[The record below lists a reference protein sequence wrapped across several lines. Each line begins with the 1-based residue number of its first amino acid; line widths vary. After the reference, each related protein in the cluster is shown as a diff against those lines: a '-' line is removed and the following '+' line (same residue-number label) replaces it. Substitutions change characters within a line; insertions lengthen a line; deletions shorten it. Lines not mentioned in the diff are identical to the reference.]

1 MNREFLKFR
10 EGKTL
15 IFIEPAERV
24 SLLDIFLRDR
34 EKGPKPQ
41 KPPSPNG
48 SASDNALLMRRLL
61 LRTQV
66 RTVQWGPRNSLPPY
80 NLRTKGKV

>member
-24 SLLDIFLRDR
+24 SLLDIFL
-34 EKGPKPQ
+34 
-41 KPPSPNG
+41 
-48 SASDNALLMRRLL
+48 L
-61 LRTQV
+61 TFI
-66 RTVQWGPRNSLPPY
+66 
-80 NLRTKGKV
+80 